1 MAELKTRPTGASVE
15 NFLASVKNETRRTD
29 AHAVLDLMQRVTGE
43 EPTMWGTSIVG
54 FGTYRYT
61 NTQGKD
67 FEWFLTGFSPRKANL
82 VCYIMPGYGAFD
94 EVMERLGKHKTG
106 KACLYINKLADVDMA
121 VLEELVDKSVASMR
135 ERYGA

>member
-29 AHAVLDLMQRVTGE
+29 AHAVSDLMQRVTGE

-61 NTQGKD
+61 NTQGKG

-106 KACLYINKLADVDMA
+106 KACLYINKLADIDMA
-121 VLEELVDKSVASMR
+121 VLEELIDKSIASMR

>member
-43 EPTMWGTSIVG
+43 EPTIWGTSIVG

-67 FEWFLTGFSPRKANL
+67 FEWFLTGFSPRKSNL

>member
-1 MAELKTRPTGASVE
+1 MAELKTRPTEASVE
-15 NFLASVKNETRRTD
+15 DFLASVQNETRRTD
-29 AHAVLDLMQRVTGE
+29 AHAVLDLMRRVTGE
-43 EPTMWGTSIVG
+43 DPVMWGTSIVG

-82 VCYIMPGYGAFD
+82 VCYIMPGYGEFD

-106 KACLYINKLADVDMA
+106 KACLYITKLADIDMA
-121 VLEELVDKSVASMR
+121 VLEELVGKSVASMR
-135 ERYGA
+135 ERYGP

>member
-15 NFLASVKNETRRTD
+15 DFLASVEHETRRTD
-29 AHAVLDLMQRVTGE
+29 AQAVLDLMQRVTGE
-43 EPTMWGTSIVG
+43 APVMWGASIVG

-106 KACLYINKLADVDMA
+106 KACLYINKLADIDVA
-121 VLEELVDKSVASMR
+121 VLEELVGKSVASMR
-135 ERYGA
+135 ERYGS

>member
-15 NFLASVKNETRRTD
+15 DFLASVEHETRRTD
-29 AHAVLDLMQRVTGE
+29 AQAVLDLMQRVTGE
-43 EPTMWGTSIVG
+43 APVMWGASIVG

-106 KACLYINKLADVDMA
+106 KACLYINKLADIDMA
-121 VLEELVDKSVASMR
+121 VLEELVGKSVASMR
-135 ERYGA
+135 ERYGS